1 MKLLALGGS
10 GGMGQYAVRAAL
22 SYDFVDSVVI
32 ADRNEEAARAFAEA
46 CGPKATAAQIDVTD
60 TARLIELMSESDIV
74 MNTVGP
80 YFRFGIPVL
89 KAAIA
94 AKRDYIDICDDWEP
108 TLEMLDLDAS
118 ARDAGIVAVIGVG
131 ASPGASNMLA
141 VCAARELDT
150 VTSLI
155 TGWDLDGA
163 SPEPPEPGAGP
174 SAATIHGIEQL
185 TGTIRNLRDGAFVDD
200 SPIKKFRIDYPGSGQ
215 HSVWSIG
222 HPEPVTLPRKY
233 PSLETCV
240 NVMSTG
246 PATIFGMRA
255 LAWLVN
261 RGLASR
267 ERVASWV
274 ERGGRTGETDTQ
286 SITESLAA
294 GTWKKPPPLFALA
307 EGLRDGETVRVGA
320 MLTAA
325 PEGGMGGATGVP
337 LAVGVALIHEMAR
350 QAGGQTTE
358 RCPGVHAPEA
368 AFNADRFFELLG
380 AHCAPRR
387 ATAADLALVTR
398 SWEPASLI
406 EEFRKLG

>member
-246 PATIFGMRA
+246 PATVPPGRSMS
-255 LAWLVN
+255 
-261 RGLASR
+261 SR
-267 ERVASWV
+267 Y
-274 ERGGRTGETDTQ
+274 GRRT
-286 SITESLAA
+286 
-294 GTWKKPPPLFALA
+294 
-307 EGLRDGETVRVGA
+307 R
-320 MLTAA
+320 AA
-325 PEGGMGGATGVP
+325 PRSRLSSRKPNARANGSSRSISASNSSILMRGICHLSPA
-337 LAVGVALIHEMAR
+337 ALLI
-350 QAGGQTTE
+350 
-358 RCPGVHAPEA
+358 
-368 AFNADRFFELLG
+368 
-380 AHCAPRR
+380 PRR
-387 ATAADLALVTR
+387 APGRQARVARSRASVRNKTCRKHEAGSNVRLPLESGCDQRGHARPACSHVWTAPCWQGV
-398 SWEPASLI
+398 
-406 EEFRKLG
+406 FRQ